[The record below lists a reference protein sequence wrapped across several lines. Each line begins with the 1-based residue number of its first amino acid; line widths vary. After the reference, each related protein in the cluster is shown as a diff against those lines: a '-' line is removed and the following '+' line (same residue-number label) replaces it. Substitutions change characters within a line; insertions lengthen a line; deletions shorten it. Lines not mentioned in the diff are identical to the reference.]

1 MKTFRFDFTGG
12 INTVGDKAIIDNRFM
27 TFADNVD
34 LRSGSIKSFKS
45 PTFKMNATAG
55 TTRIWEHK
63 GVFYQSAAWR
73 DYTAVTTENADII
86 FYSETGNP
94 PKMLAGNISVD
105 LGVQRPKI
113 APFAVE
119 SNTLAPSVLA
129 VQTDGGS
136 LVAGTVRSYRI
147 AVETDEGI
155 QPPSAA
161 AVVQLQ
167 GVYSKSTTIRIFGT
181 TISVAKDQP
190 RMDLAVNVTWS
201 PVQGAVRYHVFAGA
215 VGQEKLTISLPA
227 NDRDWI
233 DTGSVSGDGEL
244 ASRYTSGQPYQYI
257 STFIREVGPT
267 SSESGP
273 SPVSKEV
280 TSRSGRKITFDLLG
294 DGYFSQAGTVTLSGA
309 SISASDSTNANSWE
323 WLIDTVE
330 VANLS
335 NHVKITL
342 TTAVTIPSRNIK
354 VHFSGMNDVA
364 WDNYEYEMVPDLLN
378 NKVVYVKGL
387 NIPDA
392 VPAGAKMYLEA
403 ATITFASA
411 HNMKKGDA
419 IAVTVGGGTPVAE
432 TVYPVIKVD
441 SATKIT
447 YGGFLATDDTVTQV
461 RATPTS
467 YVKYRNLYRTSK
479 IGNFL
484 LVKKLPISTLEFED
498 DIPEDNLG
506 GTPGSYYTENGIPV
520 IFNPPPNGLTCLT
533 EHYGMM
539 FGIDG
544 KRVRWTPIGEPNA
557 WPDNFYEEGFG
568 STPLSIQ
575 SFAQSL
581 IVLCEDAIYRI
592 DGNTPTRLSLT
603 RTMAE
608 DGCIAPR
615 AVLKTTDH
623 GMLYVSRRGV
633 MAFDGM
639 QARCLTDDRIG
650 RNVWS
655 NTSLITKTSA
665 YAYKYATPLLT
676 FLYAA
681 LCEKEP
687 NLGTVKGSN
696 GNFGNNES
704 PFIAMDLRAFY
715 HNGKAY
721 FFWDNRSN
729 QTQAHTCIVIDLRA
743 PGAPITTLGLRIKDV
758 AVSATENVYFLM
770 DEIN

>member
-12 INTVGDKAIIDNRFM
+12 INNVGDKAIIDNRFL

-34 LRSGSIKSFKS
+34 LRSGSIKPFKS

-73 DYTAVTTENADII
+73 DYTAVTSENTDII

-94 PKMLAGNISVD
+94 PKMLAGNITVA
-105 LGVQRPKI
+105 LGVTPPKV
-113 APFAVE
+113 APFAIE
-119 SNTLAPSVLA
+119 STSLAPSVVA
-129 VQTDGGS
+129 MQVDGGS
-136 LVAGTVRSYRI
+136 LAAGTIRSYRV
-147 AVETDEGI
+147 AVETDQGI
-155 QPPSAA
+155 QPPSAP
-161 AVVQLQ
+161 VGVQLQ
-167 GVYSKSTTIRIFGT
+167 GVYSTSTTIVLWNGS
-181 TISVAKDQP
+181 TIVVAKDQP
-190 RMDLAVNVTWS
+190 RLDLAVDISWS
-201 PVQGAVRYHVFAGA
+201 PVQGAVRYHVFAGPN
-215 VGQEKLTISLPA
+215 GQEKLAISLPA
-227 NDRDWI
+227 SSRTYR
-233 DTGSVSGDGEL
+233 DTGVVSGDGEL
-244 ASRYTSGQPYQYI
+244 ASRYISGQPYQYI
-257 STFIREVGPT
+257 STFLREVGPT
-267 SSESGP
+267 VSESGP

-280 TSRSGRKITFDLLG
+280 TSRSGRKIAFDLLG
-294 DGYFSQAGTVTLSGA
+294 DGYFSQTGTVTKTGA
-309 SISASDSTNANSWE
+309 DISASDSTSSNGWE
-323 WLIDTVE
+323 WVISSV
-330 VANLS
+330 VRANIS
-335 NHVKITL
+335 NHVKVTL
-342 TTAVTIPSRNIK
+342 STAVTIPSKTIK
-354 VHFSGMNDVA
+354 VRFSGMGDVA
-364 WDNYEYEMVPDLLN
+364 WDNFEHEMVQDLLDN
-378 NKVVYVKGL
+378 TVVYVKGL
-387 NIPDA
+387 GLPDSI
-392 VPAGAKMYLEA
+392 PAGAKMHLKA
-403 ATITFASA
+403 ATILFSDA
-411 HNMKKGDA
+411 HNMKEGDA
-419 IAVTVGGGTPVAE
+419 IAVTVGGAE
-432 TVYPVIKVD
+432 SVYPVLKID
-441 SATKIT
+441 TTTKIT
-447 YGGFLATDDTVTQV
+447 YGGFLANDDTVTQV

-467 YVKYRNLYRTSK
+467 YIKYRNLYRTSRS
-479 IGNFL
+479 GTFL
-484 LVKKLPISTLEFED
+484 LVKKFPISTLEFED
-498 DIPEDNLG
+498 DVSEDNLG
-506 GTPGSYYTENGIPV
+506 GPPTSYYTDNGIPV
-520 IFNPPPNGLTCLT
+520 IFAPPPNGLTCLT
-533 EHYGMM
+533 EHYGML

-544 KRVRWTPIGEPNA
+544 KRVRWTPTGEPNA

-568 STPLSIQ
+568 STPLALA

-592 DGNTPTRLSLT
+592 DGNTPTGLSLT

-655 NTSLITKTSA
+655 NTSIIKKTST

-687 NLGTVKGSN
+687 NLGTVKEAN
-696 GNFGNNES
+696 GNFFNNES
-704 PFIAMDLRAFY
+704 PYIAMDLRAFY